1 MKIKTLTVSEVN
13 NYIKKTLDND
23 FILNNLSVRGE
34 VSNLKYHSSGH
45 IYFSLKDDNSKINCI
60 MFKSRSFDLDIV
72 LKEGMAVIVSG
83 RASVY
88 AANGTFQLYCD
99 KIEQEGLGE
108 LHIRFEKLKEKLS
121 REGCFDDEFKK
132 PLPKNPYRIGIVT
145 SETGAAIRDIINV
158 IRRRNSKVDIVLYPA
173 LVQGEGAYKTIIDG
187 IEYFNKSK
195 SVDIIIIGRGG
206 GSIEELWNFN
216 EEPLAYAIFK
226 SKLPIIS
233 AVGHEVDFTIS
244 DFVSDFRAAT
254 PSQAAEIAVP
264 LESEQYR
271 KITEYNNKLN
281 FIIEDSIKGEK
292 IKLESLD
299 RILNLNSPSN
309 KIANAY
315 LEIDNLK
322 DKIEKII
329 AFKINSNKEKI
340 FSLNNILNVHN
351 PINILGKG
359 YAIIEDENSKIIKS
373 KDFFDDNK
381 EIKISMEDGY
391 VKGNF
396 IPIERG
402 GNCYGK
408 ERKL

>member
-13 NYIKKTLDND
+13 NYIKKILDND

-34 VSNLKYHSSGH
+34 ISNLKYHSSGH

-60 MFKSRSFDLDIV
+60 MFKSKSLDLDIV
-72 LKEGMAVIVSG
+72 LQEGMAIIVSG

-88 AANGTFQLYCD
+88 TANGTFQLYCD

-121 REGCFDDEFKK
+121 REGYFNDEFKK
-132 PLPKNPYRIGIVT
+132 PLPKNPYRVGIVT

-173 LVQGEGAYKTIIDG
+173 LVQGEGAYKTVIDG
-187 IEYFNKSK
+187 IEYFNNIK
-195 SVDIIIIGRGG
+195 SVDVIIIGRGG

-216 EEPLAYAIFK
+216 EELLAYAIFK
-226 SKLPIIS
+226 SKLPIVS

-254 PSQAAEIAVP
+254 PSQAGEVVVP

-271 KITEYNNKLN
+271 EINDCDNKLKV
-281 FIIEDSIKGEK
+281 IIEDK
-292 IKLESLD
+292 IRDERHKLNNLE
-299 RILNLNSPSN
+299 RILSLNSPSN

-329 AFKINSNKEKI
+329 AFKIKSSKERI
-340 FSLNNILNVHN
+340 FSLNNILNAHN

-359 YAIIEDENSKIIKS
+359 YAIIEDENGKIIKS
-373 KDFFDDNK
+373 KEFFEDNR

-396 IPIERG
+396 IPIEKG
-402 GNCYGK
+402 GSYHGK

>member
-13 NYIKKTLDND
+13 NYIKKILDND

-34 VSNLKYHSSGH
+34 ISNLKYHSSGH

-60 MFKSRSFDLDIV
+60 MFKSKSFDLDIV
-72 LKEGMAVIVSG
+72 LQEGMAVIVSG

-88 AANGTFQLYCD
+88 TANGTFQLYCD

-121 REGCFDDEFKK
+121 REGYFDDEFKK
-132 PLPKNPYRIGIVT
+132 PLPKNPYRVGIVT

-173 LVQGEGAYKTIIDG
+173 LVQGEGAYKTVIDG
-187 IEYFNKSK
+187 IEYFNKTN
-195 SVDIIIIGRGG
+195 SVDVIIIGRGG

-216 EEPLAYAIFK
+216 EELLAYAIFK
-226 SKLPIIS
+226 SKLPIVS

-254 PSQAAEIAVP
+254 PSQAGEVVVP

-271 KITEYNNKLN
+271 EINDYDDKLK
-281 FIIEDSIKGEK
+281 FIIEDKIRNEK
-292 IKLESLD
+292 QKLNNLE
-299 RILNLNSPSN
+299 RILSLNSPSN

-329 AFKINSNKEKI
+329 AFKIKSNKEKL
-340 FSLNNILNVHN
+340 FSLNNILNAHN

-359 YAIIEDENSKIIKS
+359 YAIIEDESGKIIKS
-373 KDFFDDNK
+373 KDFFEDNR

-402 GNCYGK
+402 GSYHGK

>member
-13 NYIKKTLDND
+13 NYIKKILDND

-34 VSNLKYHSSGH
+34 ISNLKYHSSGH

-60 MFKSRSFDLDIV
+60 MFKSKSFDLDIV
-72 LKEGMAVIVSG
+72 LQEGMAVIVSG

-88 AANGTFQLYCD
+88 TANGTFQLYCD

-121 REGCFDDEFKK
+121 REGYFDDEFKK
-132 PLPKNPYRIGIVT
+132 PLPKNPYRVGIVT

-173 LVQGEGAYKTIIDG
+173 LVQGESAYKTVIDG
-187 IEYFNKSK
+187 IEYFNKTN
-195 SVDIIIIGRGG
+195 SVDVVIIGRGG

-216 EEPLAYAIFK
+216 EELLAYAIFK
-226 SKLPIIS
+226 SKLPIVS

-254 PSQAAEIAVP
+254 PSQAGEVVVP

-271 KITEYNNKLN
+271 EINDYDDKLK
-281 FIIEDSIKGEK
+281 FIIEDKIRNEK
-292 IKLESLD
+292 QKLSNLE
-299 RILNLNSPSN
+299 RILSLNSPSN

-329 AFKINSNKEKI
+329 VFKVKSYKEKL
-340 FSLNNILNVHN
+340 FSLNNILNAHN

-359 YAIIEDENSKIIKS
+359 YAIIEDESGKVIKS
-373 KDFFDDNK
+373 KDFFEDNR

-402 GNCYGK
+402 GSYHGK

>member
-13 NYIKKTLDND
+13 NYIKKILDND

-34 VSNLKYHSSGH
+34 ISNLKYHSSGH

-60 MFKSRSFDLDIV
+60 MFKSKSFDLDIV
-72 LKEGMAVIVSG
+72 LQEGMAVIVSG

-88 AANGTFQLYCD
+88 TANGTFQLYCD

-121 REGCFDDEFKK
+121 REGYFDDEFKK
-132 PLPKNPYRIGIVT
+132 PLPKNPYRVGIVT

-173 LVQGEGAYKTIIDG
+173 LVQGESAYKTVIDG
-187 IEYFNKSK
+187 IEYFNKTN
-195 SVDIIIIGRGG
+195 SVDVIIIGRGG

-216 EEPLAYAIFK
+216 EELLAYAIFK
-226 SKLPIIS
+226 SKLPIVS

-254 PSQAAEIAVP
+254 PSQAGEVVVP

-271 KITEYNNKLN
+271 EINDYDDKLK
-281 FIIEDSIKGEK
+281 FIIEDKIRNEK
-292 IKLESLD
+292 QKLNNLE
-299 RILNLNSPSN
+299 RILSLNSPSN

-329 AFKINSNKEKI
+329 AFKIKSNKEKL
-340 FSLNNILNVHN
+340 FSLNNILNAHN

-359 YAIIEDENSKIIKS
+359 YAIIEDESGKIIKS
-373 KDFFDDNK
+373 KDFFEDNR

-402 GNCYGK
+402 GSYHGK

>member
-13 NYIKKTLDND
+13 NYIKKILDND

-34 VSNLKYHSSGH
+34 ISNLKYHSSGH

-60 MFKSRSFDLDIV
+60 MFKSKSLDLDIV
-72 LKEGMAVIVSG
+72 LHEGMAVIVSG

-88 AANGTFQLYCD
+88 TANGTFQLYCD

-121 REGCFDDEFKK
+121 REGYFNDEFKK
-132 PLPKNPYRIGIVT
+132 PLPKNPYRVGIVT

-173 LVQGEGAYKTIIDG
+173 LVQGEGAYKTVING
-187 IEYFNKSK
+187 IEYFNKTK
-195 SVDIIIIGRGG
+195 SVDVIIIGRGG

-216 EEPLAYAIFK
+216 EELLAYAIFK
-226 SKLPIIS
+226 SKLPIVS

-254 PSQAAEIAVP
+254 PSQAGEVVVP

-271 KITEYNNKLN
+271 EINDYDNKLK
-281 FIIEDSIKGEK
+281 FIIDDKIRNEK
-292 IKLESLD
+292 QKLNNLE
-299 RILNLNSPSN
+299 RILSLNSPSN
-309 KIANAY
+309 KIANGY
-315 LEIDNLK
+315 LEVDNLK

-329 AFKINSNKEKI
+329 AFKIRSSKEKL
-340 FSLNNILNVHN
+340 FSLNNILNAHN
-351 PINILGKG
+351 PINILAKG
-359 YAIIEDENSKIIKS
+359 YAIIEDENGKIIKS
-373 KDFFDDNK
+373 KEFFNDNR
-381 EIKISMEDGY
+381 EIKLSMEDGY

-396 IPIERG
+396 IPIEKG
-402 GNCYGK
+402 GNYYGK

>member
-13 NYIKKTLDND
+13 NYIKKILDND

-34 VSNLKYHSSGH
+34 ISNLKYHSSGH

-60 MFKSRSFDLDIV
+60 MFKSKSFDLDIV
-72 LKEGMAVIVSG
+72 LQEGMAVIVSG

-88 AANGTFQLYCD
+88 TANGTFQLYCD

-121 REGCFDDEFKK
+121 REGYFDDEFKK
-132 PLPKNPYRIGIVT
+132 PLPKNPYRVGIVT

-173 LVQGEGAYKTIIDG
+173 LVQGEGAYKTVIDG
-187 IEYFNKSK
+187 IEYFNKNN
-195 SVDIIIIGRGG
+195 SVDVIIIGRGG

-216 EEPLAYAIFK
+216 EELLAYAIFK
-226 SKLPIIS
+226 SKLPIVS

-254 PSQAAEIAVP
+254 PSQAGEVVVP

-271 KITEYNNKLN
+271 EINDYDDKLK
-281 FIIEDSIKGEK
+281 FIIEDKIRNEK
-292 IKLESLD
+292 QKLNNLE
-299 RILNLNSPSN
+299 RILSLNSPSN

-329 AFKINSNKEKI
+329 AFKIKSNKEKL
-340 FSLNNILNVHN
+340 FSLNNILNAHN

-359 YAIIEDENSKIIKS
+359 YAIIEDESGKIIKS
-373 KDFFDDNK
+373 KDFFEDNR

-402 GNCYGK
+402 GSYHGK